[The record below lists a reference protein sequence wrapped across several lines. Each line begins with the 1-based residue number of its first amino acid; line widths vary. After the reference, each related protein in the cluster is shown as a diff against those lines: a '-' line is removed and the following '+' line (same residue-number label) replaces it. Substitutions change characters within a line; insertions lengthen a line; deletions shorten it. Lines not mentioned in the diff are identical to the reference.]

1 MAATAFVLYNAAKK
15 YIGNGTLVLGTTA
28 FKLKLTTSA
37 SNAETLTLS
46 TFASVDNEIS
56 ARGGYVA
63 NGLALSGMLWT
74 VGASAKSYKFDAN
87 DLIFTASGSSLIN
100 VKYGVIGLSGGK
112 ALCWSKLSTAQ
123 FTVTSPNTLT
133 IQFNALGIFEMH

>member
-1 MAATAFVLYNAAKK
+1 MAATAFVLYNEAKK

-28 FKLKLTTSA
+28 FKLKLTNSA

-46 TFASVDNEIS
+46 TFASVTGEIS
-56 ARGGYVA
+56 ARGVYAA
-63 NGLALSGMLWT
+63 NGRALASMVWT
-74 VGASAKSYKFDAN
+74 QGASAKSTKFGAAD
-87 DLIFTASGSSLIN
+87 IVVTASGSSLIN
-100 VKYGVIGLSGGK
+100 VKYAVIGVSGGK

-123 FTVTSPNTLT
+123 FTVTNPNTLT